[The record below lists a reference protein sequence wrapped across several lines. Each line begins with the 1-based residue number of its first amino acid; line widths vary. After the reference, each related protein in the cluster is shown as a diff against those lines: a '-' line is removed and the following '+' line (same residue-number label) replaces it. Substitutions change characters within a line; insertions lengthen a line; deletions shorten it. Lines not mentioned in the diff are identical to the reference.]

1 MKHCCGE
8 RRAKLESE
16 PQNSQ
21 ALQVV
26 PVKWRECVFSRRV
39 SPDNLEGV
47 IVLLVVDAHDEH
59 GCISAGSGD
68 DNPLG
73 TTLQMGL
80 EEGGEMLESVIT
92 FFVAWLNIVA

>member
-1 MKHCCGE
+1 MCSVGGK
-8 RRAKLESE
+8 
-16 PQNSQ
+16 
-21 ALQVV
+21 
-26 PVKWRECVFSRRV
+26 RV

-80 EEGGEMLESVIT
+80 EGGEMLEESVIT